1 MLIKET
7 VHADIAKHAGNN
19 GKELYAIG
27 HSQDL
32 LSIAFAIRINRQKPI
47 CLKPIERDTY
57 HLFH

>member
-1 MLIKET
+1 VLIKEI
-7 VHADIAKHAGNN
+7 VHADIAIHVENN

-27 HSQDL
+27 HRQDL